1 MRIADIERK
10 TKETDIKLHL
20 NIDGKGDSKISTGI
34 GFFDHMLESFARHG
48 QFDLNIDCTGDL
60 HVDYHHT
67 VEDVGIV
74 LGQAFDK
81 AINDKKGI
89 KRFGYACTP
98 MDETLSIIKTELTG
112 ADIFLSNENNMISS
126 TLDISGRPFF
136 VFNAEFK
143 NEMVGSF
150 PTELVSEFLRSFAM
164 NGKLTLHVNVPYGSN
179 THHIIEVIF
188 KGLGRALKDAATING
203 DAILSTKGSI

>member
-1 MRIADIERK
+1 MRIGDIERK
-10 TKETDIKLHL
+10 TKETDIKLYL

-48 QFDLNIDCTGDL
+48 QFDLNIHCVGDL

-81 AINDKKGI
+81 AVSDKKGL
-89 KRFGYACTP
+89 KRFGFACTP

-112 ADIFLSNENNMISS
+112 EDVFLSNESNMISNA
-126 TLDISGRPFF
+126 LDISGRPFF

-150 PTELVSEFLRSFAM
+150 PTELVSEFLRAFAM
-164 NGKLTLHVNVPYGSN
+164 NGRLTLHVNVPYGEN
-179 THHIIEVIF
+179 THHIIEAIF

-203 DAILSTKGSI
+203 DVVLSTKGTI

>member
-1 MRIADIERK
+1 MRISDIERK

-20 NIDGKGDSKISTGI
+20 NIDGKGDSNISTGI

-48 QFDLNIDCTGDL
+48 QFDLNIDCIGDL

-81 AINDKKGI
+81 AISDKKGI

-98 MDETLSIIKTELTG
+98 MDETLSTIKTELIG
-112 ADIFLSNENNMISS
+112 QDIFLSNERDMISS

-136 VFNAEFK
+136 VFKAEFK

-150 PTELVSEFLRSFAM
+150 PTELVSEFLRAFAM
-164 NGKLTLHVNVPYGSN
+164 NGKLTLHVNVPYGDN

>member
-126 TLDISGRPFF
+126 TLDISGRPFL

-188 KGLGRALKDAATING
+188 KGLVRALKDAATING

>member
-126 TLDISGRPFF
+126 TLDISGRPFL